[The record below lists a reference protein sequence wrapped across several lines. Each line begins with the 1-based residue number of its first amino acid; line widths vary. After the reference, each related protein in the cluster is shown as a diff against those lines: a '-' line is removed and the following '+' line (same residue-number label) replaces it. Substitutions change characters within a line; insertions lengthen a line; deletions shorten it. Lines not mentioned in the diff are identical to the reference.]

1 MNNSRKYRFAQVNS
15 SKIFSDQRYQ
25 RPVDPVRVKAIASEF
40 DPDFVDPVKLSK
52 RPDGKYYIFDGQHTL
67 EVLKLMNGNR
77 DLNVDAKIYTGL
89 TFEDEA
95 RMFAKQDKLRKNVA
109 PHERMKALY
118 WAKDETVL
126 ALKTAVE
133 GVGLTFDFTKEM
145 APRKIT
151 SYDAAM
157 KLFRRAG
164 TEMFEEILSLI
175 VEAWPGDG
183 QAFRQ
188 EIMNAV
194 FVFMLHYGGDYDRAM
209 AVKQFSKREPMEI
222 IKVGKNCS
230 LSRRSAVR
238 YPYSLVLAY
247 NDGLAENDKLDWVK
261 LLNRAEKKRWQCE

>member
-1 MNNSRKYRFAQVNS
+1 MNNSRKYRFAQVHS

-118 WAKDETVL
+118 WARDENIL
-126 ALKTAVE
+126 ALKEAVE
-133 GVGLTFDFTKEM
+133 SVGVTFDFTKEAGPM
-145 APRKIT
+145 KLTA
-151 SYDAAM
+151 YDAAL
-157 KLFRRAG
+157 KLFTKAG
-164 TEMFEEILSLI
+164 TDMFKEIISFI
-175 VEAWPGDG
+175 AEAWPDDSM
-183 QAFRQ
+183 AFRQ
-188 EIMNAV
+188 EIMNAT
-194 FVFMLHYGGDYDRAM
+194 FVFMLRYDGEYKRAI
-209 AVKQFSKREPMEI
+209 AVKQFSKRKPMEI
-222 IKVGKNCS
+222 IRAGKNCS

-238 YPYSLVLAY
+238 YPYSFVTAY

-261 LLNRAEKKRWQCE
+261 LLNRTEKRKWLG